1 MRRRLSRRAP
11 VVALALAAP
20 LILSTGQ
27 AADPAAAGEAQ
38 GAERAVCRAVPASNA
53 QWDIDQQFN
62 RLVASGE
69 TVGAPDVVVLNT
81 QGYNY
86 GPRTDEQ
93 LRRLG
98 LEALQLEAELRKR

>member
-20 LILSTGQ
+20 LILSAGQ
-27 AADPAAAGEAQ
+27 GAEPAASGEAQ
-38 GAERAVCRAVPASNA
+38 DAEAAVCRAVPASNA
-53 QWDIDQQFN
+53 QWDLEQQVK

-69 TVGAPDVVVLNT
+69 IAGRPNVVVLNA

-86 GPRTDEQ
+86 GHRAGPQ
-93 LRRLG
+93 LRGLG
-98 LEALQLEAELRKR
+98 LEALQLEAELRGR